1 MTPKWRYMRAFAARR
16 LLPRVQ
22 SARIPSLTFC
32 VCRQMVMESE
42 DWVALGGFVTI
53 CASALALVV
62 KQLESSRCTEIDS
75 CCIRCKRKVTDPDES
90 PGAP

>member
-1 MTPKWRYMRAFAARR
+1 
-16 LLPRVQ
+16 
-22 SARIPSLTFC
+22 
-32 VCRQMVMESE
+32 MESE

-75 CCIRCKRKVTDPDES
+75 CCIRCKRKVPEPDES
-90 PGAP
+90 TDAP

>member
-1 MTPKWRYMRAFAARR
+1 
-16 LLPRVQ
+16 
-22 SARIPSLTFC
+22 
-32 VCRQMVMESE
+32 MESE

-75 CCIRCKRKVTDPDES
+75 CCIRCKRKVPDPDES
-90 PGAP
+90 PDAP

>member
-1 MTPKWRYMRAFAARR
+1 
-16 LLPRVQ
+16 
-22 SARIPSLTFC
+22 
-32 VCRQMVMESE
+32 MVMESD

-75 CCIRCKRKVTDPDES
+75 CCIRCKRKVPTDPDES
-90 PGAP
+90 TDAP

>member
-1 MTPKWRYMRAFAARR
+1 MTPKWPCTRVSAARQHW
-16 LLPRVQ
+16 PRVLLVHTP
-22 SARIPSLTFC
+22 SASFYAFD
-32 VCRQMVMESE
+32 QMVMESD

-75 CCIRCKRKVTDPDES
+75 CCIRCKRKVPEPDES
-90 PGAP
+90 TDAP

>member
-1 MTPKWRYMRAFAARR
+1 MTPKWPCTRAPVVRPLSPPVWLVR
-16 LLPRVQ
+16 T
-22 SARIPSLTFC
+22 PSWSFYGC
-32 VCRQMVMESE
+32 DQMAMESE

-75 CCIRCKRKVTDPDES
+75 CCIRCKRKVPDPDES
-90 PGAP
+90 PDAP